1 METPDTRATWG
12 RFTRR
17 RSAIRTAAYT
27 KIIAT
32 IGPAS
37 EGLVGKLIDAGMDVA
52 RINFS
57 HGTHE
62 EHRRRIGIVRREAQL
77 RGIEIGIL
85 ADIAGPKLRL
95 GELAKSPQRLNE
107 DERVVIFEG
116 PISDDPTRIPIANE
130 GLVENVKK
138 GHRILL
144 ADGACELIAEENAQG
159 KSVVACVKS
168 PGRIADRKGVS
179 FPDSSINL
187 EVPTDK
193 DREDLVLANELGVDF
208 CGISFVSGPEEVQAV
223 RELCPEAWM
232 VAKIERACAVEN
244 LDRIIEASDGIMVA
258 RGDLGVELDFER
270 LPAIQKALLQ
280 AALSKGKFTITAT
293 EMLESMVVASRPTR
307 AEVSDVAH
315 AVLDGT
321 DAVMLSAETA
331 VGADP
336 VAAVRVM
343 NTVAAS
349 AESSQRDHELP
360 RIGFRR
366 TEASFAN
373 AVAVAAADAA
383 EVLGVKLIVCFTE
396 TGRTTRLLSQHRP
409 AAEVLAL
416 SPHSRTLR
424 RASVLAHVR
433 PIYFPRVD
441 ALEDMLERASEELLQ
456 VGKVVVGD
464 TVVFVAGVPP
474 GVASSTNVLK
484 LHRIGDPIK
493 LA

>member
-1 METPDTRATWG
+1 METHAETSWG

-17 RSAIRTAAYT
+17 RSPIGRTAYT

-37 EGLVGKLIDAGMDVA
+37 EELVGELIDAGMDVA

-62 EHRRRIGIVRREAQL
+62 EHRRRIEAIRREAEA
-77 RGIEIGIL
+77 RGRVIGIL
-85 ADIAGPKLRL
+85 ADISGPKLRM
-95 GELAKSPQRLNE
+95 GQLAASPHRLAE
-107 DERVVIFEG
+107 DETVEVFEG
-116 PISDDPTRIPIANE
+116 ESSDDPGRIPVATA
-130 GLVENVKK
+130 GLIERVRQ
-138 GHRILL
+138 GQRILL
-144 ADGACELIAEENAQG
+144 ADGAVEL
-159 KSVVACVKS
+159 VADEDARGTRITATVKG

-179 FPDSSINL
+179 LPDSRLSL
-187 EVPTDK
+187 AVPTEK
-193 DREDLVLANELGVDF
+193 DRRDLAFARELGVDF
-208 CGISFVSGPEEVQAV
+208 CGISFVSGPEEVEAV
-223 RELCPEAWM
+223 RSLCPDAWM
-232 VAKIERACAVEN
+232 IAKIERAVAVEN
-244 LDRIIEASDGIMVA
+244 VDRIIEASDGIMIA

-270 LPAIQKALLQ
+270 LPAIQKALHH
-280 AALSKGKFTITAT
+280 AALTRGKFTITAT

-336 VAAVRVM
+336 IAAVRVM

-349 AESSQRDHELP
+349 VESSQRDHELP
-360 RIGFRR
+360 RGGYRGVE
-366 TEASFAN
+366 TSFAN
-373 AVAVAAADAA
+373 AVAMAAADAA
-383 EVLGVKLIVCFTE
+383 EVLGVKCIVTFTE
-396 TGRTTRLLSQHRP
+396 TGRAARLLSQYRP
-409 AAEVLAL
+409 GAEVLAL
-416 SPHSRTLR
+416 SPHLRTLR
-424 RASVLAHVR
+424 RTSVLAHVR
-433 PIYFPRVD
+433 PVAFPRIE
-441 ALEDMLERASEELLQ
+441 ALEDMLEQASALLLQ
-456 VGKVVVGD
+456 LGQVSEGD